1 MSGLR
6 GAVPRRVLLVSAV
19 VGAVIMG
26 DSMLYN
32 VLPSHVSEFGIP
44 VGLVGVL
51 LSANRVVRLV
61 SNPLAAWAVQ
71 RFGLTSLLVAA
82 VVLAIGTTVT
92 YGTVQWFGVLLLAR
106 VLWGVCFS
114 IFRLGGY
121 LVVLEE
127 SHETTRGRL
136 LGSYGVVVRV
146 GSVVGVMLGGVLFD
160 LMGRTES
167 FLIIAAFGLL
177 GLPAA
182 LSLGRQARPSTG
194 ISDTRI
200 MPSSLTLGDSNEG
213 FRRRAWDFLL
223 TPLPELDFRRRR
235 QILAASFAFFS
246 LNLAVSGI
254 LVSSL
259 GFYLSQKLEGGFA
272 VAGIVIGIATI
283 NGVLLSTRW
292 LSGIAAPY
300 FGYMGDRHGR
310 EKVLVL
316 ATPIL
321 ILALLLVAL
330 PLPAWITVA
339 LLPFAFL
346 ATAASTISL
355 DALVGGLVPANRRAK
370 VMSRYAT
377 WQDVGSAIGPLVAF
391 AVVSFSSL
399 TPVYVG
405 GAILLTVSIGL
416 LMMASRYRMEKQSLS
431 TEHSS

>member
-1 MSGLR
+1 MKKLR
-6 GAVPRRVLLVSAV
+6 GVVPRRVLLVSAV

-32 VLPSHVSEFGIP
+32 VLPSHVTEFGIP

-61 SNPLAAWAVQ
+61 SNPLAAWAMQ

-92 YGTVQWFGVLLLAR
+92 YGTVQWFGALLLAR

-136 LGSYGVVVRV
+136 LGSYGVGVRM
-146 GSVVGVMLGGVLFD
+146 GSIVGVMLGGVLFD
-160 LMGRTES
+160 LTGRTMS
-167 FLIIAAFGLL
+167 FLIIAMLGLL

-182 LSLGRQARPSTG
+182 FSLGRQSRPSTG
-194 ISDTRI
+194 IVEPRI
-200 MPSSLTLGDSNEG
+200 ASTSQAQENPGEG
-213 FRRRAWDFLL
+213 FRRRAWDVLL
-223 TPLPELDFRRRR
+223 TPLPELDFRHRR
-235 QILAASFAFFS
+235 QLLAASFTFFS

-259 GFYLSQKLEGGFA
+259 GFYLSQQLEGGIA
-272 VAGIVIGIATI
+272 VAGIVIGIATV

-292 LSGIAAPY
+292 LSGIVAPY
-300 FGYMGDRHGR
+300 FGYIGDRYGR
-310 EKVLVL
+310 EKVLL
-316 ATPIL
+316 AATPVL

-330 PLPAWITVA
+330 TLPPWITIA
-339 LLPFAFL
+339 MFPFAFL

-355 DALVGGLVPANRRAK
+355 DAIVGGLIPANRRAK

-391 AVVSFSSL
+391 AVLSFSSL

-405 GAILLTVSIGL
+405 GATLLTVAVGL
-416 LMMASRYRMEKQSLS
+416 FMMASRYRMAKQPLS
-431 TEHSS
+431 TERAS